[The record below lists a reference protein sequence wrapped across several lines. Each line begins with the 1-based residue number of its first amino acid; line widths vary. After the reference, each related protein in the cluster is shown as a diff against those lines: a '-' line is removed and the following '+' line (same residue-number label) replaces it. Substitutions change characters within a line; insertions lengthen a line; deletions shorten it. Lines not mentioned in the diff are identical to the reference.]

1 MTGSEVG
8 TEVLG
13 ETCGSSSGRWGQCT
27 RLPSRRLGVGNS
39 RWSDRMRVG
48 KVWVKKVP
56 KTTRERACP
65 KVGHAKEENNNNEV
79 CLRDGHQ
86 LDYIVT
92 RKLPR
97 LRGGGGTGRT
107 KKGVSFKRSLN
118 KAYKFV
124 VREEKP
130 GLIMHDI
137 TSSARGTWV
146 MDVCSSVHGGGGWN
160 LGDYS

>member
-97 LRGGGGTGRT
+97 LRGGGGDGTDEKGSQLQKKSKQSIQVRGKGRETWPDNARHHLISTGYMSY
-107 KKGVSFKRSLN
+107 GCL
-118 KAYKFV
+118 
-124 VREEKP
+124 
-130 GLIMHDI
+130 
-137 TSSARGTWV
+137 
-146 MDVCSSVHGGGGWN
+146 
-160 LGDYS
+160 